1 MNCLQNLPRS
11 SVSPLYGFGGNQRVP
26 SSPSSLKMMLLPI
39 KANDLKLRL
48 VLQAV
53 SDSKSTSAE
62 VSGVSNKEEEEKS
75 DEYSQDMTQA
85 MGAVLTY
92 RHELGMNYSFVRP
105 DLIVGSCLQTP
116 EDVDKLRK
124 IGVKTIFC
132 LQQDPDLEYPSEIP
146 SLPVHS
152 LYFGV
157 DISSIQ
163 AYAKTF
169 ADIQHIR
176 CQIRDFDAFDLRLR
190 LPAVISTLYKAVQ
203 RNGGV
208 TYVHCTAGMGRAP
221 AVALT
226 YMFWV
231 QGYKLME
238 AHRLL
243 MSKRTC
249 SPNLDAI
256 RNATI
261 DILTGLKK
269 KIVTLT
275 LKDKGFSTVEVSGL
289 DIGWGQR
296 IPLTLDKG
304 TGLWSLKRE
313 LPEGQFEYKYI
324 IDGEW
329 THNEEE
335 PFTGPNKDGHTNN
348 YVVDDPTSVDGA
360 TRERLSSE
368 DPELL
373 EDERL
378 KLIQFLGTCSEA
390 EGFSPICKDG
400 SSLNSNLFFF
410 SRSQNKGREK
420 MHSLKTSCVGQVFAL
435 AKPHDSVGKR
445 TRNRIPKEERKTL
458 VESFIKKHQSLN
470 NGRFPSL
477 SLTHKEV
484 GGSFY
489 TIREIVRE
497 IIQENRVL
505 GTSDLILQ
513 GKGDD
518 DHLQDQALSS
528 SLLMDPVPP
537 LSLSPEGFHSPSGQS
552 HNHSKENRGSYK
564 DREVNGYHQLSEE
577 GIGLLTHEPV
587 ESTDISRAHFAG
599 SCGEENDAKL
609 HETVCDSF
617 VSKPQDLEL
626 EVDKKDRGLEE
637 TPFIETRGTEP
648 DERANDDEAVMP
660 EMVNMAKNS
669 LGTVGLPAEA
679 VAETSSTSDVQP
691 SEVARVCEAEKV
703 TEAKVESDSST
714 ETSVDLGDIS
724 DVPEE
729 QGTQVIGGQM
739 PKQISVSMDKKV
751 EEKTV
756 NPASVDVES
765 ADTKGMVVE
774 NADIHETKEYSNGS
788 LTTEG
793 ITPTSG
799 TESASFKKDKARS
812 KVTSVEKGKQDA
824 SDSSSSQKGNIA
836 PLNRIK
842 PESWKGQSNV
852 AGGLETNPLLAAL
865 KSLMTAFVK
874 FWSE

>member
-1 MNCLQNLPRS
+1 MIFRS

-152 LYFGV
+152 L
-157 DISSIQ
+157 
-163 AYAKTF
+163 
-169 ADIQHIR
+169 
-176 CQIRDFDAFDLRLR
+176 DFDAFDLRLR
-190 LPAVISTLYKAVQ
+190 LPAVVSTLYKAVQ

-261 DILTGLKK
+261 DIVGLKK

-378 KLIQFLGTCSEA
+378 KLIQFLETCSEA

-410 SRSQNKGREK
+410 SRSQ
-420 MHSLKTSCVGQVFAL
+420 VV
-435 AKPHDSVGKR
+435 
-445 TRNRIPKEERKTL
+445 
-458 VESFIKKHQSLN
+458 
-470 NGRFPSL
+470 
-477 SLTHKEV
+477 
-484 GGSFY
+484 
-489 TIREIVRE
+489 
-497 IIQENRVL
+497 
-505 GTSDLILQ
+505 
-513 GKGDD
+513 DD
-518 DHLQDQALSS
+518 
-528 SLLMDPVPP
+528 P
-537 LSLSPEGFHSPSGQS
+537 
-552 HNHSKENRGSYK
+552 
-564 DREVNGYHQLSEE
+564 
-577 GIGLLTHEPV
+577 
-587 ESTDISRAHFAG
+587 
-599 SCGEENDAKL
+599 
-609 HETVCDSF
+609 
-617 VSKPQDLEL
+617 
-626 EVDKKDRGLEE
+626 
-637 TPFIETRGTEP
+637 
-648 DERANDDEAVMP
+648 
-660 EMVNMAKNS
+660 
-669 LGTVGLPAEA
+669 
-679 VAETSSTSDVQP
+679 
-691 SEVARVCEAEKV
+691 
-703 TEAKVESDSST
+703 
-714 ETSVDLGDIS
+714 TSVDGATRERLSSED
-724 DVPEE
+724 PELLE
-729 QGTQVIGGQM
+729 DERLKLIQ
-739 PKQISVSMDKKV
+739 
-751 EEKTV
+751 
-756 NPASVDVES
+756 
-765 ADTKGMVVE
+765 
-774 NADIHETKEYSNGS
+774 
-788 LTTEG
+788 
-793 ITPTSG
+793 
-799 TESASFKKDKARS
+799 F
-812 KVTSVEKGKQDA
+812 
-824 SDSSSSQKGNIA
+824 
-836 PLNRIK
+836 
-842 PESWKGQSNV
+842 
-852 AGGLETNPLLAAL
+852 LETC
-865 KSLMTAFVK
+865 
-874 FWSE
+874 SEAEV